1 MTPMPL
7 QPVSKRAPAFG
18 RLRGLNFLSPLT
30 GARLRTAMPR
40 LLRVALQNRCFL
52 CGNMSHLE
60 ICRDCELEALEYSL
74 DDTPRCV
81 CCALTLAWIE
91 DPAQRCS
98 RCAVE
103 PPAFDATLAFADY
116 SAPYDTLALA
126 LKFSARLNLAGW
138 FARKLAQLAHHA
150 DVQPDLIVPVPLA
163 RTRLAQRGF
172 NQSWE
177 IARVLGRLLDSNAS
191 ATTVTRNRATLPQ
204 SALADV
210 QSRRDNVQGAF
221 SVARYEGLFGRKRIR
236 SLDGLHLAVVD
247 DVMTSG
253 ATLNALAQQLKQAGA
268 ARVTNLVALRTPA
281 SYSR

>member
-1 MTPMPL
+1 MPL
-7 QPVSKRAPAFG
+7 QPVSKCALALG
-18 RLRGLNFLSPLT
+18 HLRSLNFLSSVT
-30 GARLRTAMPR
+30 GVNLRTAWPA

-60 ICRDCELEALEYSL
+60 ICRDCELEALEDTL
-74 DDTPRCV
+74 DDAPRCA
-81 CCALTLAWIE
+81 CCALTLAGIE
-91 DPAQRCS
+91 DPSQRCS
-98 RCAVE
+98 RCVVE

-116 SAPYDTLALA
+116 SAPYDSLALA

-138 FARKLAQLAHHA
+138 FARKLAQLAHYA
-150 DVQPDLIVPVPLA
+150 DVQPDLIIPVPLA
-163 RTRLAQRGF
+163 RSRLAQRGF
-172 NQSWE
+172 NQAWE
-177 IARVLGRLLDSNAS
+177 VARVLGRLLDANAS
-191 ATTVTRNRATLPQ
+191 ATIVTRTRSTLPQ

-210 QSRRDNVQGAF
+210 QSRRDNVQDAF
-221 SVARYEGLFGRKRIR
+221 SVARYQGFFGRKRIR

-281 SYSR
+281 AYSR

>member
-1 MTPMPL
+1 MPL
-7 QPVSKRAPAFG
+7 QPISKRALVSG
-18 RLRGLNFLSPLT
+18 RPRSLNFFPALAGGS
-30 GARLRTAMPR
+30 LRTAMPR
-40 LLRVALQNRCFL
+40 VLRVALQNRCFL

-74 DDTPRCV
+74 DDAPRCAR
-81 CCALTLAWIE
+81 CALTLARID
-91 DPAQRCS
+91 DPALRCS

-103 PPAFDATLAFADY
+103 PPSFDATLAFADY
-116 SAPYDTLALA
+116 SAPYDSLALA
-126 LKFSARLNLAGW
+126 LKFAARLNLAGW
-138 FARKLAQLAHHA
+138 FARKLAQLAHYA
-150 DVQPDLIVPVPLA
+150 DVRPDLIVPVPLA
-163 RTRLAQRGF
+163 RSRLAQRGF

-191 ATTVTRNRATLPQ
+191 ATLVTRNRATLPQ
-204 SALADV
+204 SALPDV
-210 QSRRDNVQGAF
+210 HSRRTNVHGAF
-221 SVARYEGLFGRKRIR
+221 SVAQYQGFFARKRIL

-281 SYSR
+281 MYSD